1 MGTTANQTRMWCS
14 VLERD
19 ARADGKFVYAVRTT
33 GIYCRPT
40 CPSRRPRPDSVEFYP
55 APRDAE
61 RAGYRPCKRCEPH
74 QLGRQRAAVL
84 AACKYIDAHH
94 DEPLTLKLLGHA
106 AKLSPFHLQRL
117 FKRIVGISPREYQE
131 TRRLARF
138 KHRVVSGS
146 PITHATFDA
155 GFGSSSRLYEKSA
168 QLGMT
173 PARYRSKGAGLTIT
187 YTTFASPHGQVLL
200 AVTERGICKVSLGAN
215 AGQLEAELRG
225 EFSAAVI
232 ERGDQRLRDY
242 TRRVTRYL
250 AGGNPDLDLPLDI
263 RATAFQRKVWNI
275 LKAIPY
281 GATRSYSEIAQR
293 AGKPRAVR
301 AVARAIAT
309 NPVALLIP
317 CHRAV
322 RKNGE
327 LAGYRWGIARKAALL
342 AQEGSEII
350 TRAKVRN

>member
-1 MGTTANQTRMWCS
+1 MESTAQQTRMWRS
-14 VLERD
+14 VLARD
-19 ARADGKFVYAVRTT
+19 AHADGKFFYAVRTT

-40 CPSRRPRPDSVEFYP
+40 CPSRRPRLESVEFYP
-55 APRDAE
+55 AARDAE

-74 QLGRQRAAVL
+74 QLDRRRAAVL
-84 AACKYIDAHH
+84 ALCRYIDAHY
-94 DEPLTLKLLGHA
+94 DERLTLNMLGRQTQ
-106 AKLSPFHLQRL
+106 LSPAHAQRL
-117 FKRIVGISPREYQE
+117 FKKIVGISPREYQE

-138 KHRVVSGS
+138 KTEVGNGRA
-146 PITHATFDA
+146 ITHATFDS

-173 PARYRSKGAGLTIT
+173 PARYRSKGVGLAIT
-187 YTTFASPHGQVLL
+187 YTTFGSPLGPVLL
-200 AVTERGICKVSLGAN
+200 AVTARGVCKVSLGAN
-215 AGQLEAELRG
+215 AGQLEAELRA

-232 ERGDQRLRDY
+232 ERGDKRLRPY
-242 TRRVTRYL
+242 TRRISRYL
-250 AGGNPDLDLPLDI
+250 SGGNADLDLPLDI

-275 LKAIPY
+275 VKAIPY

-293 AGKPRAVR
+293 AGRPRAVR

-322 RKNGE
+322 RKNGA

-342 AQEGSEII
+342 AQEQSGNTKPVKAGS
-350 TRAKVRN
+350 